1 MNTTGSNVEVVPAP
15 LDSLMKGK
23 ESGEHSPTTIIL
35 EAKKYPLLRGKSPTG
50 NV

>member
-1 MNTTGSNVEVVPAP
+1 MNTTGCNAEVVPAP

-23 ESGEHSPTTIIL
+23 ESREHSPTTIIS
-35 EAKKYPLLRGKSPTG
+35 EAKKYPLLCGKSPTG